1 MRGRAFGF
9 VAILC
14 ATWVTARIGFT
25 VMADRDQQSLSQ
37 YTALV
42 GTRSKLSTHFAQKGQ
57 SGKQQERTPNHPVA
71 ARVHILALASNNL
84 EPTAARARGNIYAQ
98 GGMSVLLPPDMQ
110 EPNKNNTPP
119 DAITSLPFMFPKK
132 RRNTRLIQI
141 YAYSFWRRG
150 DAAQNV
156 LGNGQYGG
164 GQSAILATIPLLRF
178 SKQSSVSR
186 LALIGR
192 ASVAHDDLRE
202 REYSAGV
209 RWQPMASVPAHV
221 TVENRF
227 RHNRPDAIA
236 AFVAGGHQI
245 GALPMNFTLDAY
257 GQAGIV
263 TGTGGGGFGD
273 VQMQMLKPVTTHKRA
288 TLSFGAGAWAGGQSE
303 VMRVDIGPSVRAGFQ
318 ASATQL
324 RLDASWRFR
333 VAGNAR
339 PGNGPAVTL
348 STSF

>member
-1 MRGRAFGF
+1 MRGKAFGF
-9 VAILC
+9 VVILC

-25 VMADRDQQSLSQ
+25 VITNRDQQGVSQ
-37 YTALV
+37 DTALV
-42 GTRSKLSTHFAQKGQ
+42 GARSEFSTHFAQKGQ
-57 SGKQQERTPNHPVA
+57 SGKQGGDPNRQVV

-98 GGMSVLLPPDMQ
+98 GGMPGILPPDMQ
-110 EPNKNNTPP
+110 APNNPPP
-119 DAITSLPFMFPKK
+119 DAITSLPFMSPQK
-132 RRNTRLIQI
+132 RSNTRLIQI

-178 SKQSSVSR
+178 PKQSSVSR
-186 LALIGR
+186 FALIGR

-209 RWQPMASVPAHV
+209 RWQPMASVPVHV

-227 RHNRPDAIA
+227 RHDRPDAIA

-245 GALPMNFTLDAY
+245 GALPMDFTLDAY
-257 GQAGIV
+257 GQAGMV
-263 TGTGGGGFGD
+263 SGAGGGKFGD
-273 VQMQMLKPVTTHKRA
+273 VQMQMLKPVSTHKHA
-288 TLSFGAGAWAGGQSE
+288 TLSAGVGAWAGGQSD
-303 VMRVDIGPSVRAGFQ
+303 VMRVDIGPSVRAELRAG
-318 ASATQL
+318 STQL

-339 PGNGPAVTL
+339 PGDGPAVTL